1 MKNRKKKESRL
12 FDVIVLLFFGLF
24 TAGITSVLFYV
35 YPVSVLT
42 CEYVEPNQVNC
53 RLQERAIGLIPIQET
68 SIIDLK
74 GAYVTKEVT
83 EVRRD
88 GREER
93 LVTDR
98 VVLQTGSDKI
108 PLNSFDESGGFLAR
122 NTADKIK
129 EFLRSST
136 EEPLRV
142 WQATWV
148 PMGISLFFFPLSLI
162 MLYAALDILLCSG
175 RKKKAR

>member
-1 MKNRKKKESRL
+1 MKNRKKKESRV
-12 FDVIVLLFFGLF
+12 FDVILLLFFGLF

-53 RLQERAIGLIPIQET
+53 RLQERAVGLIPIQET
-68 SIIDLK
+68 AIVDLK

-83 EVRRD
+83 EIRRD
-88 GREER
+88 GRKER

-108 PLNSFDESGGFLAR
+108 PLNSFDESGGFLAQ

-148 PMGISLFFFPLSLI
+148 PMGISLFFFP
-162 MLYAALDILLCSG
+162 
-175 RKKKAR
+175 

>member
-1 MKNRKKKESRL
+1 MKNRKKKESRV

-42 CEYVEPNQVNC
+42 CQYVEPNQVNC
-53 RLQERAIGLIPIQET
+53 RLQERAAGLIPIRET

-98 VVLQTGSDKI
+98 VVLQAGSDKV

-122 NTADKIK
+122 KTVDKIK
-129 EFLRSST
+129 EFLRSRT

-142 WQATWV
+142 WQATWI

-162 MLYAALDILLCSG
+162 MLYAALDILFC
-175 RKKKAR
+175 KKKRQG